1 MQSSNT
7 KRIFDNIL
15 KVGNQT
21 FLKSNN
27 KSDSKLCIA
36 NILLTI
42 IAPLGENH

>member
-15 KVGNQT
+15 KVENQT

-36 NILLTI
+36 NILLII
-42 IAPLGENH
+42 IAPLCENH